1 MTSLT
6 WYQLLNSTGTRYMFL
21 NDVTWCPG
29 TCSGPP
35 GSHTSSRCPQSYSQE
50 FVEQELEL
58 LAPRV
63 AALREAGLLEWAYI
77 YGGDECPSENRSGVM
92 QMFEAVKSRW
102 PELRT
107 KTSLQWAPDDPSL
120 PVDTWAQTYMDYYC
134 EGGDWDW
141 RRWKGSGKC
150 ERTCTCNSTEAS
162 RAKREAWQAAG
173 KKYDVATL
181 LPRLCHTLRHLSHPC
196 VVKCLAGAR
205 YWWYWACQPTEPW
218 LNPSFVEWPAIHARL
233 FFWLMALENVTGT
246 Q

>member
-1 MTSLT
+1 MSTST
-6 WYQLLNSTGTRYMFL
+6 FASAKWRR
-21 NDVTWCPG
+21 PA
-29 TCSGPP
+29 
-35 GSHTSSRCPQSYSQE
+35 RI
-50 FVEQELEL
+50 
-58 LAPRV
+58 PRGEGG
-63 AALREAGLLEWAYI
+63 LREAGLLEWAYI

-173 KKYDVATL
+173 KKYDVVALL
-181 LPRLCHTLRHLSHPC
+181 LPRSCHAYETPFTSMCCQMLGWGQVL
-196 VVKCLAGAR
+196 VVLGVPADRALAESIV
-205 YWWYWACQPTEPW
+205 C
-218 LNPSFVEWPAIHARL
+218 
-233 FFWLMALENVTGT
+233 
-246 Q
+246 